1 MSTRPTLAATTRA
14 VFGKRVSQ
22 LRRDGQLPAVVFGHG
37 VPSEPVSVSA
47 HEFDLLRRSA
57 GPNAIIDLKLD
68 GHKARPVLIHG
79 VQSHPVTRRPLH
91 ADLFLVTMTEELT
104 VDVQLVS
111 VGVAP
116 AVDLQGGTLLHA
128 MESVK
133 VRALPDHLPQSIE
146 YSVESL
152 ADFDAIIHVGDLPIP
167 EGVTLL
173 TDPGEVV
180 AKVLRARVEIP
191 EVAEVAE
198 VEPGIEAGEGGETA
212 AEASSPQ
219 TAPASEG

>member
-22 LRRDGQLPAVVFGHG
+22 LRRDGQLPAVLFGHG
-37 VPSEPVSVSA
+37 VPSEPISLIT
-47 HEFDLLRRSA
+47 HDFELLRRDA
-57 GPNAIIDLKLD
+57 GPNALIDLKVD

-91 ADLFLVTMTEELT
+91 ADLFLVRMTEELS
-104 VDVQLVS
+104 VDVPLVPI
-111 VGVAP
+111 GVAP
-116 AVDLQGGTLLHA
+116 AVDMGGGTLLHV

-133 VRALPDHLPQSIE
+133 VRALPDHLPQAIE

-152 ADFDAIIHVGDLPIP
+152 VDFDAMIHVGDLAIP

-173 TDPGEVV
+173 TDPGEAV
-180 AKVLRARVEIP
+180 AKVLRARVEA
-191 EVAEVAE
+191 AEVPAE
-198 VEPGIEAGEGGETA
+198 APLEGEEAEESAEAAPAAAASEAAPA
-212 AEASSPQ
+212 AE
-219 TAPASEG
+219 G